1 MLNHIE
7 SALTLHTLGT
17 PAALVVKRTCLAGVL
32 PKVSISVAEI
42 LLTEDQIQERVRA
55 LAAQIS
61 NDYANTQ
68 DLIMIGVLKGA
79 FMFLSDLAKH
89 LSIPR
94 SVEFIAVSSYAS
106 GSVASDSVRMVMD
119 IRRDIRDQ
127 DILIVEDIADSG
139 RTLRYLQDLLATRHP
154 RSMRTCVLARKPA
167 RMKVD
172 AAVDYLGFDIP
183 DRWVVGYG
191 LDYAE
196 QLRTLPYIGA
206 IEPPDGGPSDE
217 Q

>member
-1 MLNHIE
+1 MPTQVTDVI
-7 SALTLHTLGT
+7 
-17 PAALVVKRTCLAGVL
+17 
-32 PKVSISVAEI
+32 VAE
-42 LLTEDQIQERVRA
+42 EQIQARVKA

-61 NDYANTQ
+61 SDYATTDN
-68 DLIMIGVLKGA
+68 LIMVGVLKGA
-79 FMFLSDLAKH
+79 FMFLADLARH

-94 SVEFIAVSSYAS
+94 SVEFIAISRYAN

-119 IRRDIRDQ
+119 LRRDIRGEDV
-127 DILIVEDIADSG
+127 LIIEDIADSG

-154 RSMRTCVLARKPA
+154 RSIRTCVLVRKPT
-167 RMKVD
+167 RMQVKVEL
-172 AAVDYLGFDIP
+172 DYLGFDIP

-206 IEPPDGGPSDE
+206 VEPPDEGH
-217 Q
+217 

>member
-1 MLNHIE
+1 MPTQVTDIIVTE
-7 SALTLHTLGT
+7 EQVQAR
-17 PAALVVKRTCLAGVL
+17 VK
-32 PKVSISVAEI
+32 
-42 LLTEDQIQERVRA
+42 A

-61 NDYANTQ
+61 NDYATTDN
-68 DLIMIGVLKGA
+68 LIMVGVLKGA
-79 FMFLSDLAKH
+79 FMFLADLARH

-119 IRRDIRDQ
+119 LRCDIRGEDV
-127 DILIVEDIADSG
+127 LIIEDIADSG

-154 RSMRTCVLARKPA
+154 RSIRTCVLVRKPT
-167 RMKVD
+167 RMQVKVEL
-172 AAVDYLGFDIP
+172 DYLGFDIP
-183 DRWVVGYG
+183 NRWVVGYG

-206 IEPPDGGPSDE
+206 IEPPDEGH
-217 Q
+217 